1 MRRIATASVVV
12 LATLAGLATLGWLAL
27 DTANDRWAWRRADL
41 DGNRIALA
49 HFRGARTGDELATWV
64 RNGEVVATG
73 ATSVTVRYDRGEP
86 GAWEVDLLPRDR
98 LICYRLERDDLT
110 GDVPLDRVDC
120 PA

>member
-1 MRRIATASVVV
+1 MRRIATASVAV
-12 LATLAGLATLGWLAL
+12 LSVLFGVAALGWFAL
-27 DTANDRWAWRRADL
+27 DTAHDRWAWRRADL

-86 GAWEVDLLPRDR
+86 GAWEIELVPRDR
-98 LICYRLERDDLT
+98 LICYRFERDALT
-110 GDVPLDRVDC
+110 GDIPLDRVDC
-120 PA
+120 P

>member
-1 MRRIATASVVV
+1 MRRIAIASVVV
-12 LATLAGLATLGWLAL
+12 LAALAGLATLGWFAL
-27 DTANDRWAWRRADL
+27 DAANDRWAWRRADL

-86 GAWEVDLLPRDR
+86 GAWEFHLLPRDR
-98 LICYRLERDDLT
+98 FICYRLEREEST
-110 GDVPLDRVDC
+110 GDIPLDRVDC